1 MLVTPPAYLRPPGD
15 FPRLGLCRSIL
26 ANVTLTQLSRLLDA
40 REISPSEL
48 IEHTIRHIDQH
59 NVTLNAF
66 VVTCFDAAREAATH
80 CEQRILD
87 GTAGP
92 LEGLPLS
99 IKDSID
105 VAGAP
110 TCCGSRLFGAQ
121 KARHDA
127 TCTRLFRE
135 AGGIIIGKTN
145 CPEFLMNYES
155 DNHLIGRTNNP
166 WNLERTAGGSSGG
179 ESAAIASCM
188 SAGGMGSDGGGS
200 IRWPA
205 HACGIAG
212 LKPTPGRISAAGHL
226 PQISHPGGLL
236 GVVGPMARTVEDV
249 RLLFSALARY
259 DPADPFSTP
268 LPQRAADLAP
278 FRTGSLRIGL
288 MNGWYDTPV
297 QEAIVEA
304 VQKAGKTLEGLGLAV
319 EEFRPR
325 GLERAPELWWFF
337 FTQLGA
343 RPFLATVEDERDQ
356 LHWTGVELF
365 DQALAEEEPTIAA
378 LLANFATRDKLR
390 VSLLRQMETH
400 RVLLLPA
407 AGVTAFPHRTRRWPT
422 PKGDIGLQQAMEPLT
437 PFNLFG
443 MPGLVV
449 PFGFDADGL
458 PCGVQ
463 LVGRPYDE
471 ELLLEMGVALEE
483 ARGTFPAP
491 EGYELRF

>member
-1 MLVTPPAYLRPPGD
+1 MR
-15 FPRLGLCRSIL
+15 
-26 ANVTLTQLSRLLDA
+26 A
-40 REISPSEL
+40 RQISPREL
-48 IEHTIRHIDQH
+48 IERTVRHIDQH

-66 VVTCFDAAREAATH
+66 VVTCFDAAREAAVRS
-80 CEQRILD
+80 EQRFAD

-92 LEGLPLS
+92 LEGLPLT

-105 VAGAP
+105 VAGLP
-110 TCCGSRLFGAQ
+110 TCCGSRLFAAQ
-121 KARHDA
+121 HAARDA
-127 TCTRLFRE
+127 TCTRLLRE
-135 AGGIIIGKTN
+135 AGGIVIGKTN

-179 ESAAIASCM
+179 ESAAIASFM

-212 LKPTPGRISAAGHL
+212 LKPTPGRVSAAGHI
-226 PQISHPGGLL
+226 PRIAHPGGLL
-236 GVVGPMARTVEDV
+236 GVVGPMARTVEDL
-249 RLLFSALARY
+249 RTLFSVLAQY
-259 DPADPFSTP
+259 DTADPFSAP
-268 LPQRAADLAP
+268 VPQRAADLAP
-278 FRTGSLRIGL
+278 FRTGSLRVGL

-304 VQKAGKTLEGLGLAV
+304 VQKAGRALQSIGLVV

-337 FTQLGA
+337 FTRLGA
-343 RPFLATVEDERDQ
+343 RPFLATVEDERDR

-365 DQALAEEEPTIAA
+365 DQALTEEEPTVSAV
-378 LLANFATRDKLR
+378 LANLAARDQLR
-390 VSLLRQMETH
+390 ISLLRQMETH

-407 AGVTAFPHRTRRWPT
+407 AGATAFPHRTRRWPT
-422 PKGDIGLQQAMEPLT
+422 PKGEIGLHQAMEPLT

-443 MPGLVV
+443 MPALVL
-449 PFGFDADGL
+449 PFGFDGDGL

-463 LVGRPYDE
+463 LVARPYDE
-471 ELLLEMGVALEE
+471 ELLLEVGVALEQ
-483 ARGTFPAP
+483 ARGLFPGP
-491 EGYELRF
+491 SGYEMAV